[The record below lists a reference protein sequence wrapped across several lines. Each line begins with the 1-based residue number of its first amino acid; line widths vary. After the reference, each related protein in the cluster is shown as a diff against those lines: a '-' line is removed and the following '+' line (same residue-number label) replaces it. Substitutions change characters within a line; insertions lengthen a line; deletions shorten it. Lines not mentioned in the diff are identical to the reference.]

1 MADVTIYMDLRPAG
15 KSDDL
20 KDTLDYA
27 AAYAAVRRVVEG
39 PDGRGPARPAP
50 PPASRRAATAPG
62 PFALVERV
70 AQRCA
75 EALLAMDA
83 RVRAV
88 RVGVR
93 KPHVAVEG
101 VLESLGVEVL
111 RRRQA
116 AGGGAAR

>member
-1 MADVTIYMDLRPAG
+1 MDLRLAG
-15 KSDDL
+15 ASDDL

-27 AAYAAVRRVVEG
+27 AAYAAVRGVVEG
-39 PDGRGPARPAP
+39 GRGRPVSLAAAAGGAGGSGGGGGARPC
-50 PPASRRAATAPG
+50 
-62 PFALVERV
+62 ALVEQV

-75 EALLAMDA
+75 DALLAMDA

-101 VLESLGVEVL
+101 VVDSLGVEVL
-111 RRRQA
+111 RRR
-116 AGGGAAR
+116 